1 MHFEKYHKNQLTK
14 LLQHYTREHITEN
27 VDRERMKENVY
38 CCNQILESWAK
49 ENNKKIDSDL
59 ISSYVG
65 DNIGSRQKRKFR
77 EDQVV
82 MIDLIIT
89 QPTELGTTYNKDFF
103 NKCISVLNSDYVSKN
118 NFLYYSIHNDEKGQ
132 PHLHY
137 SFMPFMKDKKGN
149 EKLCAKEFLT
159 KDFLKSFHQEM
170 EKKTG
175 YKLTS
180 EDKTIKNLSMQQ
192 YQNKKDMERLK
203 NEIAE
208 QKEKIKQLENEKEK
222 NQDTISNYT
231 KKVIDK
237 AVSVKIEN
245 DTARFKDCEIK
256 EIELKTIPPIPK
268 KKNILGE
275 IIDTEK
281 INDWINDT
289 NETIKK
295 IFSNYAFNLANIKI
309 KDTIINKKAQEIF
322 DIQEENN
329 ILKTNNIKIS
339 TELNVTKEKANK
351 YDMLRAQYNSLANQW
366 NDREQAL
373 DNMDLLDKVNNQVK
387 MMHQSK
393 QHGLSL

>member
-1 MHFEKYHKNQLTK
+1 MHFEKYHKNQLMK
-14 LLQHYTREHITEN
+14 LLQHYTREHITKN

-38 CCNQILESWAK
+38 CCNQNLEILAK
-49 ENNKKIDSDL
+49 MENKKIDSDF

-65 DNIGSRQKRKFR
+65 DNIRIRQKRR
-77 EDQVV
+77 LRDDQVV

-89 QPTELGTTYNKDFF
+89 QPTELGKTYNKDFF
-103 NKCISVLNSDYVSKN
+103 DKCISVLNSDYVSKK
-118 NFLYYSIHNDEKGQ
+118 NFLYYAIHNDEKGQ

-159 KDFLKSFHQEM
+159 KDFLKSFHPEM

-192 YQNKKDMERLK
+192 YQNKKDMERLQK
-203 NEIAE
+203 EIAE

-222 NQDTISNYT
+222 NQDTISDYT
-231 KKVIDK
+231 KKII
-237 AVSVKIEN
+237 SVATSKKIEN
-245 DTARFKDCEIK
+245 GTTLYKDCEIK

-268 KKNILGE
+268 KKTILGE

-289 NETIKK
+289 NEYIKK

-309 KDTIINKKAQEIF
+309 KDTIINKKAKEIF

-329 ILKTNNIKIS
+329 ILKKDNIKIS
-339 TELNVTKEKANK
+339 TELNATKEKAKK
-351 YDMLRAQYNSLANQW
+351 YDMLQAQYKSLENEYNTITNVIDKLDLYDEINNEIKRQQNQ
-366 NDREQAL
+366 
-373 DNMDLLDKVNNQVK
+373 
-387 MMHQSK
+387 
-393 QHGLSL
+393 GLTL